1 MKTYSDLTGRRFG
14 KLTVVNLDKKS
25 GNKYYWKCICD
36 CGNEKIIRA
45 DRLLCGECVHCGCE
59 KKVRYN
65 RENYIG
71 KRFGNLTVLNEV
83 SKEYKNG
90 EIRYFYDCI
99 CDCGSL
105 INHISRQGLQQGKIA
120 MCKNCQV
127 KNQYDL
133 TSHAYGVG
141 YCDDGKEF
149 YFDLEDYEKIK
160 PYHWYMTEYGYV
172 RASIGG
178 NSHIFMHNL
187 VFNKKDKID
196 VDHKNRKKND
206 NRKKNLRPATRGE
219 NVINR
224 DPIIR
229 NTSGVTGVTYNKN
242 AAKWQASIMK
252 DGEHYHLGLFNSF
265 TDAVDTRRKAE
276 VSLFDEYAYLQSKDK

>member
-99 CDCGSL
+99 CDCGFNTVEYRSHSCF
-105 INHISRQGLQQGKIA
+105 NAVYYSR
-120 MCKNCQV
+120 NP
-127 KNQYDL
+127 
-133 TSHAYGVG
+133 S
-141 YCDDGKEF
+141 
-149 YFDLEDYEKIK
+149 FDCIEDI
-160 PYHWYMTEYGYV
+160 
-172 RASIGG
+172 
-178 NSHIFMHNL
+178 
-187 VFNKKDKID
+187 
-196 VDHKNRKKND
+196 
-206 NRKKNLRPATRGE
+206 
-219 NVINR
+219 
-224 DPIIR
+224 
-229 NTSGVTGVTYNKN
+229 
-242 AAKWQASIMK
+242 
-252 DGEHYHLGLFNSF
+252 
-265 TDAVDTRRKAE
+265 
-276 VSLFDEYAYLQSKDK
+276 